1 MFYQYEILQAA
12 LQGGGRYLQS
22 LKYAPSLPFMS
33 VCLCRVIINFK
44 SGVKEQ
50 TQILFRYVCVGWRG
64 YSSWPASTVLW
75 GEGGLNFKKVK
86 NFYF

>member
-1 MFYQYEILQAA
+1 MFQQYEILQAA
-12 LQGGGRYLQS
+12 LQEGGRYLQS

-33 VCLCRVIINFK
+33 VCLCRVMINFK

-50 TQILFRYVCVGWRG
+50 IQILSSYVCVGWRG

-75 GEGGLNFKKVK
+75 GKGGLDFKK
-86 NFYF
+86 